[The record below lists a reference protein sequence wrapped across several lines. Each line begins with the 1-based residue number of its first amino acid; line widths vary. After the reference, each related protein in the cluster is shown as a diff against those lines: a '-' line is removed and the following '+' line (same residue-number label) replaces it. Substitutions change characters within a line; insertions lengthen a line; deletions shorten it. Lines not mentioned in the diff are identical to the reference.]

1 MVEPGDILPIGG
13 DVAALA
19 GAAQLAL
26 VHVLVAGGAIPA
38 QTQVGTLQVLD
49 QNVSAGGG
57 RNVVGIVAL
66 TAFEMRVAPVQR
78 VAGFPVI
85 EFVER
90 HIPVD
95 RNKVLAVVV
104 GVALDALHV
113 RRPRVHER
121 RVKTAIGGEQ
131 AADFGVAG
139 KAPELPFPAVAHVAT
154 VAVRGTLQGA
164 MGLEE

>member
-38 QTQVGTLQVLD
+38 QTQVGMLQVLD
-49 QNVSAGGG
+49 QNVAALSG
-57 RNVVGIVAL
+57 RNVLGIMAL
-66 TAFEMRVAPVQR
+66 SALEVRVAPVQR
-78 VAGFPVI
+78 IAGFPVI

-95 RNKVLAVVV
+95 GNKVLAVVV
-104 GVALDALHV
+104 GMALDALGV
-113 RRPRVHER
+113 RRSFVHER
-121 RVKTAIGGEQ
+121 GVKTAVGGEPL
-131 AADFGVAG
+131 ADFGMAG
-139 KAPELPFPAVAHVAT
+139 K
-154 VAVRGTLQGA
+154 
-164 MGLEE
+164 